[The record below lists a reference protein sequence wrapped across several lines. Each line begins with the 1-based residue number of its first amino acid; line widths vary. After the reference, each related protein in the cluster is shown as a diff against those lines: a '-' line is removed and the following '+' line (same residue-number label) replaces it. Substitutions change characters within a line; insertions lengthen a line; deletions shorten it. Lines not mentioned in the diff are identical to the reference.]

1 VQVVG
6 EDSGTRRLDV
16 DLLLAFL
23 GISPKLGP
31 IGQWGLALQRRQL
44 VVDTAHFETSTPGIY
59 AVGDLVTY
67 PGKKKLI
74 LCGFHE
80 ATLAA
85 FAAAARLRPEQPVLL
100 QYTTTSPR
108 LHQLLGVATPAAKA

>member
-1 VQVVG
+1 VG
-6 EDSGTRRLDV
+6 D
-16 DLLLAFL
+16 A
-23 GISPKLGP
+23 
-31 IGQWGLALQRRQL
+31 
-44 VVDTAHFETSTPGIY
+44 AHFETSTPGIY
-59 AVGDLVTY
+59 AVGDVVTY

-100 QYTTTSPR
+100 QYTTTSPK
-108 LHQLLGVATPAAKA
+108 LHQLLGVATPPRPA